1 MFIFDIKIPNLSW
14 FFWALRK
21 TSSLIP
27 PTQEQEKQ
35 TNCNLKVFENYYQSS
50 EIYQELTTKN
60 QGGLIVDG
68 RT

>member
-1 MFIFDIKIPNLSW
+1 MILLS
-14 FFWALRK
+14 
-21 TSSLIP
+21 TSQNQQPYPL
-27 PTQEQEKQ
+27 TQEQEKQ

-50 EIYQELTTKN
+50 DIYQELTTKH